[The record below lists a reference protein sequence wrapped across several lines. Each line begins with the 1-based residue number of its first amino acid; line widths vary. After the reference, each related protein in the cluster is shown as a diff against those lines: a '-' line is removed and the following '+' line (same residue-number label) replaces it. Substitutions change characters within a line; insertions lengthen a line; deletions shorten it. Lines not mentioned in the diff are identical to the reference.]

1 MAKMKILIVDDDE
14 LNTIIVETYLTD
26 IQDIA
31 FETIIFTNSLE
42 AAAWLEKNQPDLMLI
57 DYMMPDID
65 GMELIRRFRKDPAND
80 DVPAVIITSSEE
92 ERLRSQALQAGANDF
107 LTKPV
112 DATELAARS
121 RMLLRLRQATLE
133 LKAMRSQQANLTEI
147 DFLTK
152 LLSRRAFLEK
162 GQKDIER
169 AGMETVSRMVALL
182 VDVDSLRHLNYT
194 YGFPGGDAALRA
206 IANRIHEAET
216 ETGGYA
222 GRIDGQQFVLVMPS
236 TTRETAEAAAEK
248 LRSAIESSRI
258 DIYGQNASVT
268 ASIGMA
274 IVHDGDHWL
283 HSLLERAEKAVQQA
297 KEQGGN
303 RVIAAP

>member
-1 MAKMKILIVDDDE
+1 MAKMKVLIVDDDE

-42 AAAWLEKNQPDLMLI
+42 AAAWLENNQPDLMLV
-57 DYMMPDID
+57 DYMMPDLD

-121 RMLLRLRQATLE
+121 RTLLRLRQATLD
-133 LKAMRSQQANLTEI
+133 LKSLQAQQVNLNEI
-147 DFLTK
+147 DSLTK
-152 LLSRRAFLEK
+152 LLSRRTFLEK
-162 GQKDIER
+162 GQKDIEQQ
-169 AGMETVSRMVALL
+169 APDANGQMVAILM
-182 VDVDSLRHLNYT
+182 DIDGLRQLNYT
-194 YGFPGGDAALRA
+194 YGFPGGDAALRT
-206 IANRIHEAET
+206 IATRIHETES

-222 GRIDGQQFVLVMPS
+222 GRIDGQQFVIILPS
-236 TTRETAEAAAEK
+236 ASAEIALAAAEK
-248 LRSAIESSRI
+248 LRTAIESSRI
-258 DIYGQNASVT
+258 DIYGQNASMT
-268 ASIGMA
+268 ASFGISVA
-274 IVHDGDHWL
+274 HDGDHWL
-283 HSLLERAEKAVQQA
+283 HSLLERAEKALRQA
-297 KEQGGN
+297 KEQGRN
-303 RVIAAP
+303 CIVTFP